1 MSEYYPRS
9 ALMAF
14 VKDKLEARLNS
25 PDVIVGRVSEI
36 PEEQKKAISV
46 YAPADGMTPIGSAWQ
61 FMPSVS
67 LSIEVHVRELTDW
80 CAVAEAETASIIQTL
95 FADQDFRALWK
106 TPPSIEIKQFVH
118 RDGGPVVGEI
128 ISMSGELTRPRVVS
142 ISAGELQGVDI
153 QQGASE

>member
-1 MSEYYPRS
+1 MSEYYARS

-14 VKDKLEARLNS
+14 VKGKIEARPGS
-25 PDVIVGRVSEI
+25 PDAIIGRVSEI
-36 PEEQKKAISV
+36 PDDQQKAISI
-46 YAPADGMTPIGSAWQ
+46 YAPADAMTPIGASWQ

-67 LSIEVHVRELTDW
+67 LSIEVHVRDLNDW
-80 CAVAEAETASIIQTL
+80 CAVAEAETTSIIHTL

-106 TPPSIEIKQFVH
+106 RPPEVEIKQFVH
-118 RDGGPVVGEI
+118 RDGGPVAGEI